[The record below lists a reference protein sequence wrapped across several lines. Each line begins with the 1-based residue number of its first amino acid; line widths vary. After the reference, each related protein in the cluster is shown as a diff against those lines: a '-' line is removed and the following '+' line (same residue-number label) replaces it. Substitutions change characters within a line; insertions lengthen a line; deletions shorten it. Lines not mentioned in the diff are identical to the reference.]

1 MGLGMTRQDCWS
13 CGTSQRPPASS
24 GSMLWQWAPQA
35 DRRVDLSCI
44 VAHTRSILMATFC
57 NTAPKS
63 SSSINVGR
71 SIA

>member
-1 MGLGMTRQDCWS
+1 
-13 CGTSQRPPASS
+13 
-24 GSMLWQWAPQA
+24 MLWQWAPQA
-35 DRRVDLSCI
+35 DDRRVDLSCI
-44 VAHTRSILMATFC
+44 AHTRSILMATFC